1 MRVCTHTIISVFSY
15 YNGSIDKAYW
25 FYNKS
30 DDEKFFYFSSG
41 RFFDF
46 EYKKGSS
53 SYMVER
59 WNFLFLI
66 QKSAIASII

>member
-1 MRVCTHTIISVFSY
+1 MYTYNHKCFSY

-30 DDEKFFYFSSG
+30 DDEKFSSG

-46 EYKKGSS
+46 EYKK
-53 SYMVER
+53 V
-59 WNFLFLI
+59 LHLI
-66 QKSAIASII
+66 WWKGGTSCFYQKALLPL

>member
-30 DDEKFFYFSSG
+30 DDEKIFFTFHLVD
-41 RFFDF
+41 FFDF

-59 WNFLFLI
+59 WNFLFF
-66 QKSAIASII
+66 